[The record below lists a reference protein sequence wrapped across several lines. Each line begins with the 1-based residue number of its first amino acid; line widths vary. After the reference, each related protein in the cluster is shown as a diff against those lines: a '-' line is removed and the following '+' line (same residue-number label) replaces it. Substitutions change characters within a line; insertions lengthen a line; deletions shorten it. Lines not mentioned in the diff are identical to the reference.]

1 MSTRIALLLQKAVQ
15 DIQGG
20 NFEAA
25 VLLLNETL
33 EIEHQQVDALRLLGV
48 IADLQKDWH
57 QVFQLIDQVIQ
68 LNPQSGVAHSNRDNI
83 LLELGKV
90 EEALISYEKAIAL
103 EPLYAEAH
111 NNRGNVF
118 QRLGRFAEAMQCYE
132 KHCHCNLIMQMLMSI
147 EAMHFKT

>member
-20 NFEAA
+20 NFKAA

-48 IADLQKDWH
+48 IAALQKDWH
-57 QVFQLIDQVIQ
+57 QVLQLIDQVIQ
-68 LNPQSGVAHSNRDNI
+68 LNPQSGVAHSNRGNI
-83 LLELGKV
+83 FLGLGKV

-103 EPLYAEAH
+103 GPLYAEAH
-111 NNRGNVF
+111 NNELTHKSWTPNPTQRGQSHVQIQ
-118 QRLGRFAEAMQCYE
+118 QRVQASSYSALFIWQGWF
-132 KHCHCNLIMQMLMSI
+132 
-147 EAMHFKT
+147 

>member
-48 IADLQKDWH
+48 IAALQKDWH
-57 QVFQLIDQVIQ
+57 QVLQLIDQVIQ
-68 LNPQSGVAHSNRDNI
+68 LNPQSGVAHSNRGNI
-83 LLELGKV
+83 FLELGKV

-103 EPLYAEAH
+103 GPLYVEAH

-118 QRLGRFAEAMQCYE
+118 QRLGRFAEAM
-132 KHCHCNLIMQMLMSI
+132 
-147 EAMHFKT
+147 HFKT